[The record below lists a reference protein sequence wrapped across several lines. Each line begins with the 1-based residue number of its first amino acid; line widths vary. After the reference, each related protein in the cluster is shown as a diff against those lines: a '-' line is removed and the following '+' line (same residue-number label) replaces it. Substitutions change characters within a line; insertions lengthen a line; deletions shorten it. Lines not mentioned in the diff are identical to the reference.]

1 MARPW
6 SSDLFPWITSFF
18 ALLLVFKFLLKFKN
32 ASSKSKQLPPGPPG
46 WPIIG
51 NMLDLGEVPHQT
63 LQNLQTKYGP
73 VIWLRLGAIN
83 TMVVQSAEAAAELFK
98 KCDLPFAD
106 RKVPDSLTALD
117 YYQGS
122 VAIGHYG
129 DYWRKLRRIC
139 TTEFLVH
146 KRINASIALR
156 QKCIDNLIEW
166 IKQDAEKATKNGGSG
181 EIELDRFLFVTAFN
195 VIGNLMLSRDVMDA
209 KLEKASEFFDLFL
222 VFMEWTGKP
231 NLADFLPFLKWFD
244 PQRIRRNSEKYL
256 ERLLE
261 IAGGIVKDRI
271 KEKQSGVEK
280 KTHDFLDALLDDEGD
295 HNAQGP
301 DKLTEKNITIVL
313 LEMFF
318 GGTETTSSTIEWG
331 MSQLL
336 RNPDSMKKLQDEIDR
351 VVGRDRKVVESDLNN
366 LPYLQATV
374 KEILRL
380 NPVFPMLLP
389 RNSMQDTEFMGYVV
403 PKDTQIFVNA
413 WAIHRDP
420 ASWVDPLSFKPERF
434 LDSDIDYKGQH
445 FELLPFGSGRRTCI
459 GLTLGHRMV
468 CLTLASLVQA
478 FDWSLKKGMKPESL
492 DMSEKVGLTMRKMV
506 PLKVIPTPRE

>member
-1 MARPW
+1 MRP
-6 SSDLFPWITSFF
+6 
-18 ALLLVFKFLLKFKN
+18 
-32 ASSKSKQLPPGPPG
+32 
-46 WPIIG
+46 
-51 NMLDLGEVPHQT
+51 
-63 LQNLQTKYGP
+63 P
-73 VIWLRLGAIN
+73 VRR
-83 TMVVQSAEAAAELFK
+83 SES
-98 KCDLPFAD
+98 
-106 RKVPDSLTALD
+106 PDSLTALD

-166 IKQDAEKATKNGGSG
+166 IKQDAEKATKNG
-181 EIELDRFLFVTAFN
+181 DRAR
-195 VIGNLMLSRDVMDA
+195 S
-209 KLEKASEFFDLFL
+209 S
-222 VFMEWTGKP
+222 WTGERVFR
-231 NLADFLPFLKWFD
+231 LVSGVYGVDGEAELGGFLPFLKWFD

-351 VVGRDRKVVESDLNN
+351 VVGRDRKVVETDLNN

-403 PKDTQIFVNA
+403 PKNTQIFVNA

-420 ASWVDPLSFKPERF
+420 ASWVDPLAFKPERF

-478 FDWSLKKGMKPESL
+478 FDWSLKKGIKPESL